1 MTLDD
6 VLFEIEKAEKIC
18 IMAHENPD
26 GDAIGSCLGFYLAL
40 KNMGKTNVE
49 VLLKKVPDNF
59 KYLPGYDDIKEQPTM
74 EKFDLAIALDCA
86 DLKRI
91 PVEIV
96 KYFETADVKVNFD
109 HHMSNKM
116 YADYNIVN
124 NGAPA
129 CAQILVESFD
139 YLDIEITKDVMTCFL
154 TGVITDTGGFKNS
167 NISVDCFE
175 IAERALEM
183 GINLSKIYKQSLL
196 MISRNKFKA
205 QKLTM
210 DRMEFF
216 ADGRICF
223 TYITLEDYKNLEL
236 KDGDHEGIVEIGRN
250 IEGVEVSIFLHE
262 QENGFKI
269 SLRSND
275 YVNVSDVCSIFG
287 GGGHVRAAGA
297 NTTMSIEE
305 AKRTLV
311 REIEKRL
318 K

>member
-1 MTLDD
+1 M
-6 VLFEIEKAEKIC
+6 
-18 IMAHENPD
+18 
-26 GDAIGSCLGFYLAL
+26 
-40 KNMGKTNVE
+40 KTQ
-49 VLLKKVPDNF
+49 
-59 KYLPGYDDIKEQPTM
+59 GYDEIKEVSSI

-91 PVEIV
+91 PADFT
-96 KYFETADVKVNFD
+96 KYFETADVKVEFD
-109 HHMSNKM
+109 HHISNKM
-116 YADYNIVN
+116 FADYNIVN

-139 YLDIEITKDVMTCFL
+139 YLDIEITKDIMTCFL

-196 MISRNKFKA
+196 MISRNRFKA
-205 QKLTM
+205 QKVAM

-216 ADGRICF
+216 ADGKICF
-223 TYITLEDYKNLEL
+223 TYITLDDYENLDL
-236 KDGDHEGIVEIGRN
+236 KAGDHEGIVEIGRN
-250 IEGVEVSIFLHE
+250 IENVEVSIFLHE
-262 QENGFKI
+262 QEKGFKI
-269 SLRSND
+269 SLRSNE
-275 YVNVSDVCSIFG
+275 YVNVSDVCSVFG

-297 NTTMSIEE
+297 NTTMSIDE
-305 AKRTLV
+305 AKNTLL